1 MKCKIE
7 YEFEIDLGEGE
18 EYNHEIVDCIEEDA
32 VEAIKVVI
40 DNIVSGVKEVSYK
53 VTRL

>member
-7 YEFEIDLGEGE
+7 YEFEIDLQKGE
-18 EYNHEIVDCIEEDA
+18 EYNHEVVDCIEEDA
-32 VEAIKVVI
+32 GEAIKAAI
-40 DNIVSGVKEVSYK
+40 NNIVSGVKEISYK